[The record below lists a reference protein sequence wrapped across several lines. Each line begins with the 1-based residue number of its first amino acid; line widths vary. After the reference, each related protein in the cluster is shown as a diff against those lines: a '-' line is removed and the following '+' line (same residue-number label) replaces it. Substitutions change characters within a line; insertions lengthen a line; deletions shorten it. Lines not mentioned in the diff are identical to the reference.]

1 MYNKYRMYNTLL
13 VYIPFHEYFKSRK
26 KGRNTEIN
34 HSLPYQKSELQRLF
48 FSSFFL
54 FFFLVVRNEN
64 ETINDF
70 ACPCI
75 SQKPVNHQVGSFV
88 PSVIKSF
95 RFAVAVHIDGLN
107 ASKKRKKEGAKK
119 KEERRKKKRR
129 KTPEKKTNAMSH
141 TPKRDQR
148 KSNDKR
154 CRPRAV

>member
-1 MYNKYRMYNTLL
+1 MYNTLL